1 VTGMPQFNAVPQLL
15 DICRNDTKCDASRR
29 DQARPAALAVS
40 TEIQPGTAARRGRP
54 VDRWRGGR
62 NGVKAGARYA
72 QNRPRGS
79 VSVRIGGRLVDV
91 EGGQAARLV
100 EAQTRAQDAIA
111 RVRELDKEWRPRP
124 SAYESVEGLIRTY
137 NADAEA
143 AQARASELARVGI
156 GPGPFGGESIPAR
169 GPERNFNVRERTDLN
184 RIGAETGCHTCGTTN
199 AGTSSGN
206 FVADHQPPS
215 ALNNLVRPQR
225 LFPQC
230 LTCSLRQGGWITSRG
245 SR

>member
-1 VTGMPQFNAVPQLL
+1 MPQFNAVPQLL
-15 DICRNDTKCDASRR
+15 DICRNDTEVRR
-29 DQARPAALAVS
+29 LAP
-40 TEIQPGTAARRGRP
+40 EIKRDLLRWQYRRKYNPEQPRDEVGRWT
-54 VDRWRGGR
+54 DGGGGR
-62 NGVKAGARYA
+62 NGVKPGARYA

-169 GPERNFNVRERTDLN
+169 GPERNFNNVRERTDLN